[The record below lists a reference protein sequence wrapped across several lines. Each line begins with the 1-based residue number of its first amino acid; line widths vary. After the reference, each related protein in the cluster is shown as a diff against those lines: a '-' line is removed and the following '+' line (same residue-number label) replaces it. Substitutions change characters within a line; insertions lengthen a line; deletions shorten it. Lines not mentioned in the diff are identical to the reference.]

1 MEALQEKLQQVSQR
15 HQKAQEKMKI
25 YNPDLKNIT
34 SVHEAQVYQQFLTD
48 SLRHV
53 EKLKA
58 ELLGKQI
65 MVQESGT
72 VEVISPNIKN
82 MGLMTEGS
90 AEASRNRNSTAN
102 DHDQPKTT

>member
-72 VEVISPNIKN
+72 VEVTW
-82 MGLMTEGS
+82 LERTE
-90 AEASRNRNSTAN
+90 NTIWNSTAN